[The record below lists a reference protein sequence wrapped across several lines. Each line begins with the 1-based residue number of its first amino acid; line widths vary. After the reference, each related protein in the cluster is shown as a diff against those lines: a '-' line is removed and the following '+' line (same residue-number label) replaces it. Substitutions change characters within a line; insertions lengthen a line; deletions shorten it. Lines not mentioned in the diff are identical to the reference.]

1 MSVADRLAE
10 AIRLVE
16 EAEVPSDL
24 RVAAFGCVFNALD
37 SSDSPTGGHSAEIEN
52 DGDPLA
58 QIAGRLGVGRTLAE
72 HAFVVEGDSLE
83 IVIPAGRFESA
94 KSKATEQ
101 IALLVAAGRQAA
113 GLDPDGWTSV
123 DHIREICEHFRRHDS
138 SNFAT
143 TIKDMVE
150 VFVVRGSGRDR
161 KVRMSAPAWQAAGAL
176 VRSLTDV
183 SGSSR

>member
-10 AIRLVE
+10 AVRLVE

-24 RVAAFGCVFNALD
+24 RAAAFGCVFNALD
-37 SSDSPTGGHSAEIEN
+37 SSDSPTGGHLADMKK
-52 DGDPLA
+52 DGDPLDR
-58 QIAGRLGVGRTLAE
+58 IASRLGVSRTVAE
-72 HAFVVEGDSLE
+72 HAFVVEGDSIE

-94 KSKATEQ
+94 KSTATEQ

-113 GLDPDGWTSV
+113 DLDPSGWTSV
-123 DHIREICEHFRRHDS
+123 DHIRGMCEHFRRHDS
-138 SNFAT
+138 SNFAS
-143 TIKDMVE
+143 TIKDMDE

-176 VRSLTDV
+176 VSSLTDV
-183 SGSSR
+183 GGSSR